1 MIYFKKIDLED
12 ELIFL
17 NSVRNDCAAEF
28 LHDSTVYTIEDTKR
42 WYSTLQLSYY
52 MVYLDKQKIGYF
64 RISNYSY
71 KNKNLY
77 IGMDLHK
84 EYRGRGLAF
93 EAYRLFIPYIFNF
106 YDLNKISL
114 EVLSTNDVA
123 YNLYKKLGFVDEGV
137 KRQEVL
143 KNGVYIDSIIMS
155 MLRSELLTNKK
166 I

>member
-1 MIYFKKIDLED
+1 MIYFKKIDSDD

-17 NSVRNDCAAEF
+17 NTVRNDCAVEF
-28 LHDSTVYTIEDTKR
+28 LHDSTIYTIEDTKK

-52 MVYLDKQKIGYF
+52 MVYLDKQKVGYF
-64 RISNYSY
+64 RISNYSF

-84 EYRGRGLAF
+84 EYRGQGLAF
-93 EAYRLFIPYIFNF
+93 EAYRLFIPYVFN
-106 YDLNKISL
+106 YYELNKISL
-114 EVLSTNDVA
+114 EVLSTNEVA
-123 YNLYKKLGFVDEGV
+123 YNLYKKLGFIDEGV

-143 KNGVYIDSIIMS
+143 KNGIYVDSIIMS